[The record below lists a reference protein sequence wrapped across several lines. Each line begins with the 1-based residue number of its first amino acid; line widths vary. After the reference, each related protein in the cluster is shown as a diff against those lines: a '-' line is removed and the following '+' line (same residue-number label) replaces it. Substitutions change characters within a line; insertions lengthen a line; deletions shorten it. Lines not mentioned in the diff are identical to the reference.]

1 MEFGEY
7 FSLVVF
13 FVGGLILAHIVSSF
27 LKQKRSFRKY
37 SKYEFC
43 KSVNCNQ
50 LIPESKTYGI
60 NECCMFKNDH
70 DCIFTAKEFHR
81 WLKDNGFEIMK
92 KEDKA
97 ITNSL
102 PFCEY
107 GDKYFKTEMED
118 IK

>member
-1 MEFGEY
+1 
-7 FSLVVF
+7 
-13 FVGGLILAHIVSSF
+13 
-27 LKQKRSFRKY
+27 
-37 SKYEFC
+37 
-43 KSVNCNQ
+43 
-50 LIPESKTYGI
+50 
-60 NECCMFKNDH
+60 MFKNDS

-107 GDKYFKTEMED
+107 GDKYFKTEMEY